1 MRDHA
6 ARQKPMT
13 ATATRMVKAIWHAYF
28 VRTGIQLPGETPV
41 RLDVSQLCIAG
52 WGMPALLTLVNI
64 QLGSRK
70 QVRMIPVGMSGP
82 LSGSAVSVVN
92 QNSQA

>member
-28 VRTGIQLPGETPV
+28 VRTGIQLPGGILGDEFIF
-41 RLDVSQLCIAG
+41 RA
-52 WGMPALLTLVNI
+52 WGMPAFLTPARHHLALI
-64 QLGSRK
+64 
-70 QVRMIPVGMSGP
+70 
-82 LSGSAVSVVN
+82 
-92 QNSQA
+92 

>member
-28 VRTGIQLPGETPV
+28 VRTGIQLPGMRELHLP
-41 RLDVSQLCIAG
+41 
-52 WGMPALLTLVNI
+52 MTLF
-64 QLGSRK
+64 LGLGECLHS
-70 QVRMIPVGMSGP
+70 
-82 LSGSAVSVVN
+82 
-92 QNSQA
+92 